1 MNLVFAKHNSFF
13 LKKIKYLE
21 KNKISGSIK
30 LEKKNGPRIGSSQT
44 KIVR

>member
-13 LKKIKYLE
+13 KKKLKYLE

-30 LEKKNGPRIGSSQT
+30 LEKKMDQESVRVKPR
-44 KIVR
+44 